1 MLLFNWKKIYKETD
15 GSVSQCLE
23 VLDMMVYKKIPYNSY
38 DSIYKYRNKDFSG
51 DSFLLQPE
59 ILLENSFRFDPKEV
73 AVYVALAA
81 RRKLAD
87 YLAFGEKTLSMRHAP
102 QLNKLIEENRL
113 LYIDEWNKLHFIYEE
128 AQRRIENG
136 NFV

>member
-1 MLLFNWKKIYKETD
+1 MFLFNWKKIYQETD
-15 GSVSQCLE
+15 GSISKCLE

-38 DSIYKYRNKDFSG
+38 DPIYKYRNKDFSG

-59 ILLENSFRFDPKEV
+59 ILLENSFRFEPKEV
-73 AVYVALAA
+73 AIYVALAA

-87 YLAFGEKTLSMRHAP
+87 YLAFGEKTLSIRHAP
-102 QLNKLIEENRL
+102 QLTNLIEENSL
-113 LYIDEWNKLHFIYEE
+113 LYIDEVSRIHFVYEE
-128 AQRRIENG
+128 ATRRTKNG

>member
-1 MLLFNWKKIYKETD
+1 MFLFNWKKIYQETD
-15 GSVSQCLE
+15 GSISKCLE

-38 DSIYKYRNKDFSG
+38 DPIYKYRNKSFSG

-59 ILLENSFRFDPKEV
+59 ILLENGFRYSPREIAIYVGV
-73 AVYVALAA
+73 AS

-87 YLAFGEKTLSMRHAP
+87 YLAFGEKTLSIDHAP
-102 QLNKLIEENRL
+102 QVNKLIEDNRL
-113 LYIDEWNKLHFIYEE
+113 LYIEGSKIHFVYEE
-128 AQRRIENG
+128 AQRRTKNG

>member
-1 MLLFNWKKIYKETD
+1 MFLFNWKKIYKEAD
-15 GSVSQCLE
+15 GSSIKCLE
-23 VLDMMVYKKIPYNSY
+23 ILDMMVYKKVPYNSY
-38 DSIYKYRNKDFSG
+38 DPIYKYRNKNFSG

-59 ILLENSFRFDPKEV
+59 ILLENAFRYAPREI
-73 AVYVALAA
+73 AIYVALAA

-87 YLAFGEKTLSMRHAP
+87 YLAFGEKNLSARHAP
-102 QLNKLIEENRL
+102 QLNTLIEENRL

-128 AQRRIENG
+128 AQRRTENG

>member
-1 MLLFNWKKIYKETD
+1 MFLFNWKKIYQETD
-15 GSVSQCLE
+15 GSILKCLE

-38 DSIYKYRNKDFSG
+38 DPIYKYRNKDFSG

-59 ILLENSFRFDPKEV
+59 ILLENSFRFEPKEV
-73 AVYVALAA
+73 AIYVALAA

-87 YLAFGEKTLSMRHAP
+87 YLAFGEKTLSIRHAP
-102 QLNKLIEENRL
+102 QLTNLIEENSL
-113 LYIDEWNKLHFIYEE
+113 LYIDEVNRIHFVYEE
-128 AQRRIENG
+128 ATRRTKNG

>member
-1 MLLFNWKKIYKETD
+1 MFLFNWKKIYKETD
-15 GSVSQCLE
+15 GSISKCLE

-38 DSIYKYRNKDFSG
+38 DPIYKYRNKDFSG

-59 ILLENSFRFDPKEV
+59 ILLENSFRFEPKEV
-73 AVYVALAA
+73 AIYVALAA

-87 YLAFGEKTLSMRHAP
+87 YLAFGEKTLSIRHAP
-102 QLNKLIEENRL
+102 QLTNLIEENSL
-113 LYIDEWNKLHFIYEE
+113 LYIDEVNRIHFVYEE
-128 AQRRIENG
+128 ATRRTKNG

>member
-1 MLLFNWKKIYKETD
+1 MFLFNWKKIYQETD
-15 GSVSQCLE
+15 GSISKCLE

-38 DSIYKYRNKDFSG
+38 DPIYKYRNKDFSG

-59 ILLENSFRFDPKEV
+59 ILLENSFRFEPKEV
-73 AVYVALAA
+73 AIYVALAA

-87 YLAFGEKTLSMRHAP
+87 YLAFGEKTLSIRHAP
-102 QLNKLIEENRL
+102 QLTNLIEENSL
-113 LYIDEWNKLHFIYEE
+113 LYIDEVNRIHFVYEE
-128 AQRRIENG
+128 ATRRTKNG